1 LFLSRSRTDRTDS
14 IMVSDENDARA
25 SRIVFQV
32 KENEDQRLVPGTST
46 HDAVVGG
53 EEHGGGPIGE
63 CF

>member
-1 LFLSRSRTDRTDS
+1 
-14 IMVSDENDARA
+14 MVSDENDARA